1 MKYKSWGFP
10 VAQQE
15 RTHLPVQETQ
25 VRFLCWKDPLEDVLA
40 THSSVL
46 AWELSRTEKPGELQ
60 SMGLQSQTQL
70 SD

>member
-46 AWELSRTEKPGELQ
+46 AWEISWTEKLQ